1 MTPTKYVSIVMYKY
15 SIVYKNMPVSIHA
28 FSEHPEVC
36 RSEIAGLGFVLKLS
50 RKEKKK
56 KRIH

>member
-1 MTPTKYVSIVMYKY
+1 MYKY